1 MCGIIGYI
9 GNKKASPILLESIK
23 KLEYRGYDSVG
34 MCTIGS
40 NLKILK
46 GAGRIDDVN
55 NRLHFTSL
63 SGTIGISHT
72 RWATHGG
79 VTDYNAHPQTDCSGK
94 IAVVHNGIIENYSEL
109 KKELIKKGHKFN
121 SETDTEVISHLI
133 EDYIN
138 AGNDFREAVIKTS
151 KKLDG
156 LFAFIVVKEN
166 DNGRMI
172 AAKNKCPL
180 VLGIGSN
187 ENFIGS
193 DVISFLNHTN
203 KVVFLDDGETVELT
217 KNGFKVFDRDGRPKN
232 KQIDTI
238 KWNPEQAKKS
248 GFKHFMIKEIL
259 EQKETIDRILSHDEK
274 TVKKIAKMINDA
286 FGVFFVA
293 CGTSYH
299 ACLSAGYIF
308 SKITKKHVNVYLASE
323 FPNFS
328 HFLTKNTLMIA
339 VSQSGETADVLE
351 AVRVAKERGV
361 KIISLVNVMGSS
373 LMRMSDFTLLLNA
386 GPEICV
392 LATKSFTSQL
402 SLLYLL
408 AYTCAGKY
416 EEGKEKLEEV
426 SKKLNVVLNENN
438 IEKIRKLAKMLKDE
452 ENIYLIGR
460 GLSYST
466 TLEGALKLK
475 EVSYIHAE
483 GLAGGELKHGT
494 LALIERGTPCI
505 SIVPDNDGKKDILSN
520 AMEIKSRGGYIIG
533 IANEDNEI
541 FDYSIIIPKVEMHP
555 ILMIMPLQL
564 LAYYLAL
571 ERGCDPDYP
580 KNLAKCVS
588 VK

>member
-1 MCGIIGYI
+1 MCGIVGYV
-9 GNKKASPILLESIK
+9 GHEKASPILLESTK

-34 MCTIGS
+34 MSTVDKGI
-40 NLKILK
+40 KILK
-46 GAGRIDDVN
+46 GAGRIDDVHK
-55 NRLHFTSL
+55 RLNFHSL
-63 SGTIGISHT
+63 SGNIGISHT

-79 VTDYNAHPQTDCSGK
+79 VTDHNAHPHTDCNDR

-109 KKELIKKGHKFN
+109 RKELIGKGHEFK
-121 SETDTEVISHLI
+121 SDTDTEIISHLI
-133 EDYIN
+133 EDFMN
-138 AGNDFREAVIKTS
+138 NGNNLRESVIEAS
-151 KKLDG
+151 KKLQG
-156 LFAFIVVKEN
+156 LFAFLVIKDGDEK
-166 DNGRMI
+166 I
-172 AAKNKCPL
+172 ISCKNKCPL
-180 VLGIGSN
+180 VLGIG
-187 ENFIGS
+187 EEGNFVAS

-203 KVVFLDDGETVELT
+203 KAVFLDDNEIAEITKDDYQIYDIQGNPINKEIDYIEWDPEEAQKSGYEHFMLKEINEQVETIE
-217 KNGFKVFDRDGRPKN
+217 KAISHDKK
-232 KQIDTI
+232 TI
-238 KWNPEQAKKS
+238 KKVAN
-248 GFKHFMIKEIL
+248 
-259 EQKETIDRILSHDEK
+259 
-274 TVKKIAKMINDA
+274 MINDA
-286 FGVFFVA
+286 FGIFFVA

-308 SKITKKHVNVYLASE
+308 SSITKKHVNVFLASE

-351 AVRVAKERGV
+351 AVRVAKEKGV
-361 KIISLVNVMGSS
+361 KVISLANVMGSS
-373 LMRMSDFTLLLNA
+373 LMRMSDFSLVLNA

-402 SLLYLL
+402 ALIYLL
-408 AYTCAGKY
+408 AYTCAGRY
-416 EEGKEKLEEV
+416 EKGKDKLKEVAEKVKNVL
-426 SKKLNVVLNENN
+426 SPKNLKK
-438 IEKIRKLAKMLKDE
+438 IKKLAKKLKDK
-452 ENIYLIGR
+452 NDIYLIGR

-494 LALIERGTPCI
+494 LALIEDGTPCI
-505 SIVPDNDGKKDILSN
+505 AIVPNNGMKKDILSN

-541 FDYSIIIPKVEMHP
+541 FDYSIIVPEVEMHP
-555 ILMIMPLQL
+555 ILMIIPIQL

-571 ERGCDPDYP
+571 ERGCDPDKP
-580 KNLAKCVS
+580 RNLAKVIT